1 MFESYSQ
8 CLKNVC
14 ASCKGDVFVIDAG
27 YETCVSCGNVQRKEL
42 NENACSFDYCPTHS
56 LRTAYSR
63 IKRFNNK
70 ILGGLQRKL
79 HHKLDEEVFH
89 LLKERTPEEPVSPE
103 QFLDHLTSLV
113 VGRRKPYI
121 HAIYYY
127 EARYKVALPK
137 IPEHEELMIGALFRE
152 IFYANDRLKLK
163 RPTFPMA
170 TLLRLTVDHFE
181 FSLATQ
187 LVVRFAK
194 RLRCE
199 RRRRR
204 YTKMFEKC
212 LLYINKD
219 ERTRSAIAGLRRKK
233 VAFGGVGGKRGGQC
247 EGIEAGGTQMAPCTT
262 HYIGNERFSRQSIS
276 DACRD
281 AESREKRNLQFEQDN
296 GYQERKVVF
305 LMREMMMHEKQNGS
319 WSTHN
324 RQE

>member
-1 MFESYSQ
+1 M
-8 CLKNVC
+8 
-14 ASCKGDVFVIDAG
+14 FVIDAG
-27 YETCVSCGNVQRKEL
+27 YETCIACGNVHRVEL

-63 IKRFNNK
+63 IKRFTNK

-103 QFLDHLTSLV
+103 QFLDHLTSLEI
-113 VGRRKPYI
+113 GRRKPYI
-121 HAIYYY
+121 HVIYYY

-137 IPEHEELMIGALFRE
+137 IPEHEEMMIGALFRE
-152 IFYANDRLKLK
+152 IFYANDRLQLS

-219 ERTRSAIAGLRRKK
+219 ERTRGAIQGLRRKK
-233 VAFGGVGGKRGGQC
+233 VAFGGSGGRG
-247 EGIEAGGTQMAPCTT
+247 EEAGGGGAQMAPCAS
-262 HYIGNERFSRQSIS
+262 HHIGHERFSRQSIS

-281 AESREKRNLQFEQDN
+281 AESRKKRNVRSQQND
-296 GYQERKVVF
+296 GYQERQVVF
-305 LMREMMMHEKQNGS
+305 LMREMMMHESQNGS
-319 WSTHN
+319 RATNN
-324 RQE
+324 RQNQL

>member
-1 MFESYSQ
+1 MSENCSP
-8 CLKNVC
+8 CLDVC
-14 ASCKGDVFVIDAG
+14 SSCGENIFVIDAG
-27 YETCVSCGNVQRKEL
+27 YETCVACGSVQRKEL

-79 HHKLDEEVFH
+79 HHKLDEEVFYM
-89 LLKERTPEEPVSPE
+89 LKERTPEEPISPE

-137 IPEHEELMIGALFRE
+137 IPEHEEMLIGALFRE
-152 IFYANDRLKLK
+152 IFYANDRLKLE

-212 LLYINKD
+212 LLYINNN
-219 ERTRSAIAGLRRKK
+219 ERTRGAVAGLRRKR
-233 VAFGGVGGKRGGQC
+233 VAARRGGKAAEEDDGGT
-247 EGIEAGGTQMAPCTT
+247 GGTQMAPCET
-262 HYIGNERFSRQSIS
+262 HYLGSERFSRQSIS

-281 AESREKRNLQFEQDN
+281 AESRTKRDLQFEQDN
-296 GYQERKVVF
+296 GYQKRKVVF
-305 LMREMMMHEKQNGS
+305 LMREMMMHENQNGGGS
-319 WSTHN
+319 AHN
-324 RQE
+324 RQNQL